1 MELRTPRARRA
12 LRVVGFVRAAA
23 RSSCASCT
31 LRNRRAARGRDQVR
45 ICCLEVMGAAPA
57 QLEHYRQEV
66 RELQSLVADFRRE
79 VSELRDLKVNSS
91 SDDGLTLDEHT
102 HVEPSASH
110 APHDGASL
118 LTHGLGAMP
127 PSQSPNGAASS
138 AILPGLATGGG
149 VPYVPLR
156 RLYVELDGAPIQ
168 SWYENRPMPPVTVK
182 LMDDQ
187 SPPSVVAGVANIRL
201 RVSLCNGRGMPEER
215 TANGAQD
222 LLVGEREAPIVDG
235 FATFQNLRVMEIS
248 QKHYG
253 SFQLSICA
261 VGCPEG
267 YAVQPLRTK
276 QFVVQVGRMW
286 SKRRKS
292 EDEISPDDPIS
303 QIPGVGKQCAR
314 GARARARHGRGASR
328 PARSLSCPRRAR
340 LPPAASRPRPC
351 PLSRPAARP

>member
-1 MELRTPRARRA
+1 
-12 LRVVGFVRAAA
+12 
-23 RSSCASCT
+23 
-31 LRNRRAARGRDQVR
+31 
-45 ICCLEVMGAAPA
+45 MGAAPA